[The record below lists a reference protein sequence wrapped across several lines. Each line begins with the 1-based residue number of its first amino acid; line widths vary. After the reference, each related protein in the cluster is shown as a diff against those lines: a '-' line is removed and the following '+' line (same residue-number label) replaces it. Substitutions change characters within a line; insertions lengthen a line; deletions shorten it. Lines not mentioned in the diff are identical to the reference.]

1 MPRTQK
7 NGAMIFGLTKS
18 VTNAK
23 LTVMVLV
30 GWAVQSGLLE
40 VQQQL
45 EEPKAIA
52 IAEAEAEVAVAVVVV
67 VVAEGVAVIPE
78 MQMDQ

>member
-1 MPRTQK
+1 ML
-7 NGAMIFGLTKS
+7 IGLTKR

-23 LTVMVLV
+23 LWVMVLV
-30 GWAVQSGLLE
+30 GWAVKSGLME

>member
-1 MPRTQK
+1 
-7 NGAMIFGLTKS
+7 
-18 VTNAK
+18 
-23 LTVMVLV
+23 MVLV
-30 GWAVQSGLLE
+30 GWAVKSGLLE

-67 VVAEGVAVIPE
+67 VVAVGAVAFPE
-78 MQMDQ
+78 IKMDQ